1 MKKIKPIKTGVL
13 GIGRAGYEMHIPEL
27 KRYGKY
33 FEVTGCCDVDADR
46 RKLARQA
53 TGCTVYDQYE
63 DMLKNPDIELIA
75 IVSRSPDHL
84 KHARQALKAGKIVFL
99 EKPVAMN
106 YGEAKKLKVLH
117 DRYPGKL
124 FLRHNRRL
132 EPTFQH
138 VREIM
143 ASGLL
148 GKIHLVKLHRH
159 FFQRRKDWQTILDC
173 GGGLLNN
180 WGPHL
185 VDHAIRMVDAP
196 IREIWS
202 DLQLISSLGDAED
215 HIKLLLKGGNGRVV
229 DLELSYG
236 SAIPMPEY
244 VIYGDRGALTA
255 DAREI
260 RLKYVEPG
268 YKFKVGKAERGTP
281 PFGAVSYNPEPIPW
295 VEKTIPVNPSSGL
308 AMNDIYKCVYQAVRE
323 NVPFPITIE
332 EGMEIVRVSEHIRKK
347 TPFKYPSPDKIYK
360 FPPAKKSAK
369 K

>member
-1 MKKIKPIKTGVL
+1 MKKLKPIKTGIV
-13 GIGRAGYEMHIPEL
+13 GIGRAGYEMHIPEI
-27 KRYGKY
+27 KKTKGM
-33 FEVTGCCDVDADR
+33 FEVIACCDVDSKR
-46 RKLARQA
+46 RRLAQEA
-53 TGCTVYDQYE
+53 TGCAVYEKFE
-63 DMLKNPDIELIA
+63 DMISNPDIELIS

-84 KHARQALKAGKIVFL
+84 KHCQMALKAGKYVFL

-106 YGEAKKLKVLH
+106 YAEAKKLKALSEK
-117 DRYPGKL
+117 YPGKL

-132 EPTFQH
+132 EATFQH

-143 ASGLL
+143 QSGIL

-196 IREIWS
+196 IKDIWS

-215 HIKLLLKGGNGRVV
+215 HIKLILKGANGRVV

-236 SAIPMPEY
+236 SAILMPEY
-244 VIYGDRGALTA
+244 VVYGDRGALTA
-255 DAREI
+255 DSKEI
-260 RLKYVEPG
+260 HLKYVEPG

-295 VEKTIPVNPSSGL
+295 KEETVKVKPTSGLNMDDIYQCLYKTI
-308 AMNDIYKCVYQAVRE
+308 RE
-323 NVPFPITIE
+323 NVPFPITID
-332 EGMEIVRVSEHIRKK
+332 EGVEIVKVSEHIRKGTK
-347 TPFKYPSPDKIYK
+347 FEYPTPDKIYQ
-360 FPPAKKSAK
+360 FPPEKKKGK

>member
-1 MKKIKPIKTGVL
+1 MKKIKPIKIGII
-13 GIGRAGYEMHIPEL
+13 GIGRAGYEMHIAEL
-27 KRYGKY
+27 KKYAKY
-33 FEVTGCCDVDADR
+33 FEIVGCCDIDAKR
-46 RKLARQA
+46 RKLAHEA
-53 TGCTVYDQYE
+53 TGCTEYADFE
-63 DMLKNPDIELIA
+63 DMLKNPDIELISV
-75 IVSRSPDHL
+75 VSRSPDHL
-84 KHARQALKAGKIVFL
+84 KHTRQALSAGKIVFL
-99 EKPVAMN
+99 EKPIAMN
-106 YGEAKKLKVLH
+106 YAEAKKLKALY
-117 DRYPGKL
+117 DKYPGKL

-143 ASGLL
+143 ASGIL

-196 IREIWS
+196 IKDIWS
-202 DLQLISSLGDAED
+202 DLQLVSSLGDAED
-215 HIKLLLKGGNGRVV
+215 HIKLLLKGANGRVV

-236 SAIPMPEY
+236 SAILMPEY

-255 DAREI
+255 DSSEI
-260 RLKYVEPG
+260 KLKYVKPG

-295 VEKTIPVNPSSGL
+295 IEETLKVNPSSGL
-308 AMNDIYKCVYQAVRE
+308 GMGDIYKCLYDAIRE
-323 NVPFPITIE
+323 GVPFPITIE

-347 TPFKYPSPDKIYK
+347 TAFEYPPADQIYK
-360 FPPAKKSAK
+360 FPPEKKSAK

>member
-1 MKKIKPIKTGVL
+1 MKKIKPIKTGIV

-27 KRYGKY
+27 KKYGKF
-33 FEVTGCCDVDADR
+33 FEIVGCCDVDAKR
-46 RKLARQA
+46 RKLAKDA
-53 TGCTVYDQYE
+53 TGCTVYDKFE
-63 DMLKNPDIELIA
+63 DMLKNPDIELIS

-84 KHARQALKAGKIVFL
+84 KHAEQALKAGKIVFQ
-99 EKPVAMN
+99 EKPIAMD
-106 YGEAKKLKVLH
+106 YAEAKKLKKLH
-117 DRYPGKL
+117 DKYPGKV

-143 ASGLL
+143 ASGIL

-185 VDHAIRMVDAP
+185 VDHAIQMLDAP
-196 IREIWS
+196 IKEIWS

-215 HIKLLLKGGNGRVV
+215 HIKLLLKGTNGRVV

-236 SAIPMPEY
+236 SAILMPEY

-255 DAREI
+255 ENNEI
-260 RLKYVEPG
+260 KLKYVKPG
-268 YKFKVGKAERGTP
+268 YKFKVGKADRGTP
-281 PFGAVSYNPEPIPW
+281 PFGYVSYNPEPIPW
-295 VEKTIPVNPSSGL
+295 VEETVKVKPSSGL
-308 AMNDIYKCVYQAVRE
+308 GMDDIYKCVYQAVRE
-323 NVPFPITIE
+323 GVPFPITIE
-332 EGMEIVRVSEHIRKK
+332 QGLETVRVSEHIRKN
-347 TPFKYPSPDKIYK
+347 TAYEYPTADKIYK
-360 FPPAKKSAK
+360 FPPEKKTK
-369 K
+369 KK